1 MAAKRKDRDWSA
13 GRLLCADAAPSP
25 DDRLVARDAMLALG
39 HALKKLCIR
48 DRNIITARFCEE
60 FTLGET
66 AEVIG
71 YSRTHTKVLQDRL
84 VQRLRRILLED
95 KEDADALIEAMR
107 SGVLS

>member
-1 MAAKRKDRDWSA
+1 M
-13 GRLLCADAAPSP
+13 
-25 DDRLVARDAMLALG
+25 LVLG
-39 HALKKLCIR
+39 HALKRLCTR
-48 DRNIITARFCEE
+48 DRNIITARFCED

-71 YSRTHTKVLQDRL
+71 YSRNHTKVLQDRL
-84 VQRLRRILLED
+84 VQRLRSILLED